1 MSDVIFNPPRP
12 NLLGGEKQ
20 EFKDTKD
27 KPRTDMIPA
36 DCILSLGK
44 VFSYGRKKYEDI
56 PEEKWD
62 EVPLK
67 EYRGALLR
75 HYAAWLD
82 DKFGLDESGL
92 YHFEHLLWNAMAI
105 NHIMFKRI
113 RSKTENKIK
122 ECEDKLR

>member
-1 MSDVIFNPPRP
+1 MSDVIFKPPRP

-36 DCILSLGK
+36 DCILSLGR

-56 PEEKWD
+56 PEEKWE

-105 NHIMFKRI
+105 NHIMYKRI
-113 RSKTENKIK
+113 EK
-122 ECEDKLR
+122 ERLNES